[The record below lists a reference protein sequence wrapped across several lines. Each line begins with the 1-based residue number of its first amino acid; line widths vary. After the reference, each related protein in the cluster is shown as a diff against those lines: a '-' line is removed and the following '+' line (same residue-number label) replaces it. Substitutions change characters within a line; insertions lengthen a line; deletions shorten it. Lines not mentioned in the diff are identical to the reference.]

1 MLHAECAMV
10 IHILYHLNFRVEEGV
25 RQNRILA
32 LALRLLTS
40 VNRNLNNLEDSM
52 GFDMGSQVSAI
63 WKRKELLL
71 AAKPVSLVPEEL

>member
-1 MLHAECAMV
+1 M
-10 IHILYHLNFRVEEGV
+10 

-52 GFDMGSQVSAI
+52 GFDMGSQGSAI

-71 AAKPVSLVPEEL
+71 AAKQVSLVPEEL

>member
-1 MLHAECAMV
+1 M
-10 IHILYHLNFRVEEGV
+10 
-25 RQNRILA
+25 RQKRILA

-40 VNRNLNNLEDSM
+40 VNRNFNNLEDSM

-71 AAKPVSLVPEEL
+71 AAKQVSLVPEEL

>member
-1 MLHAECAMV
+1 M
-10 IHILYHLNFRVEEGV
+10 

-32 LALRLLTS
+32 LALRPLTS

-52 GFDMGSQVSAI
+52 DFDMGSQVSAI

-71 AAKPVSLVPEEL
+71 AAKQVSLVPEEL

>member
-1 MLHAECAMV
+1 M
-10 IHILYHLNFRVEEGV
+10 

-40 VNRNLNNLEDSM
+40 VNRNFNNLEDSM

-71 AAKPVSLVPEEL
+71 AAKQVSLVLEEL

>member
-1 MLHAECAMV
+1 M
-10 IHILYHLNFRVEEGV
+10 

-40 VNRNLNNLEDSM
+40 VNRNFNNLEDSM

>member
-1 MLHAECAMV
+1 
-10 IHILYHLNFRVEEGV
+10 V

-40 VNRNLNNLEDSM
+40 VNRNLNYLEDSM

-71 AAKPVSLVPEEL
+71 AAKQVSLVPEEL

>member
-1 MLHAECAMV
+1 MTWTS
-10 IHILYHLNFRVEEGV
+10 
-25 RQNRILA
+25 
-32 LALRLLTS
+32 LRFQSRGGSETEQDPSPSFETLTS

-71 AAKPVSLVPEEL
+71 AAKQVSLVPEEL

>member
-1 MLHAECAMV
+1 M
-10 IHILYHLNFRVEEGV
+10 

-40 VNRNLNNLEDSM
+40 VNRNLNILEDSM

-71 AAKPVSLVPEEL
+71 AAKQVSLVPEEL

>member
-1 MLHAECAMV
+1 M
-10 IHILYHLNFRVEEGV
+10 

-32 LALRLLTS
+32 LALRPLTS

-71 AAKPVSLVPEEL
+71 AAKQVSLVLEEL

>member
-1 MLHAECAMV
+1 
-10 IHILYHLNFRVEEGV
+10 V

-40 VNRNLNNLEDSM
+40 VNRNFNNLEDSM
-52 GFDMGSQVSAI
+52 GFDMGSQGSAI

-71 AAKPVSLVPEEL
+71 AAKQVSLVPEEL

>member
-1 MLHAECAMV
+1 M
-10 IHILYHLNFRVEEGV
+10 

-40 VNRNLNNLEDSM
+40 VNRNLNNLEESM

-71 AAKPVSLVPEEL
+71 AAKQVSLVPEEL

>member
-1 MLHAECAMV
+1 M
-10 IHILYHLNFRVEEGV
+10 

>member
-1 MLHAECAMV
+1 M
-10 IHILYHLNFRVEEGV
+10 

-40 VNRNLNNLEDSM
+40 VNRNFNNLEDSM
-52 GFDMGSQVSAI
+52 GFDMGSQGSAI

-71 AAKPVSLVPEEL
+71 AAKQVSLVPEEL

>member
-1 MLHAECAMV
+1 M
-10 IHILYHLNFRVEEGV
+10 

-71 AAKPVSLVPEEL
+71 AAKQVSLVPEEI

>member
-1 MLHAECAMV
+1 M
-10 IHILYHLNFRVEEGV
+10 

-32 LALRLLTS
+32 LALRPLTS

-71 AAKPVSLVPEEL
+71 ATKQVSLVPEEL

>member
-1 MLHAECAMV
+1 M
-10 IHILYHLNFRVEEGV
+10 

-52 GFDMGSQVSAI
+52 GFDMGSQVSAV

-71 AAKPVSLVPEEL
+71 AAKQVSLVPEEL

>member
-1 MLHAECAMV
+1 M
-10 IHILYHLNFRVEEGV
+10 

-40 VNRNLNNLEDSM
+40 VNRNFNNLEDSM

-71 AAKPVSLVPEEL
+71 AAKQVSLVPEEL

>member
-1 MLHAECAMV
+1 M
-10 IHILYHLNFRVEEGV
+10 

-32 LALRLLTS
+32 LALRPLTS

-71 AAKPVSLVPEEL
+71 AAKQVSLVPEEL

>member
-1 MLHAECAMV
+1 M
-10 IHILYHLNFRVEEGV
+10 

-32 LALRLLTS
+32 LALRPLTS

>member
-1 MLHAECAMV
+1 M
-10 IHILYHLNFRVEEGV
+10 

-32 LALRLLTS
+32 LALRPLTS
-40 VNRNLNNLEDSM
+40 VNRNLNNLEESM

-71 AAKPVSLVPEEL
+71 AAKQVSLVPEEL

>member
-1 MLHAECAMV
+1 M
-10 IHILYHLNFRVEEGV
+10 

-40 VNRNLNNLEDSM
+40 VNRNLNYLEDSM

-71 AAKPVSLVPEEL
+71 AAKQVSLVPEEL

>member
-1 MLHAECAMV
+1 M
-10 IHILYHLNFRVEEGV
+10 
-25 RQNRILA
+25 RQKRILA

-71 AAKPVSLVPEEL
+71 AAKQVSLVPEEL

>member
-1 MLHAECAMV
+1 M
-10 IHILYHLNFRVEEGV
+10 

-71 AAKPVSLVPEEL
+71 AAKQVSLVLEEL

>member
-1 MLHAECAMV
+1 M
-10 IHILYHLNFRVEEGV
+10 

-32 LALRLLTS
+32 LALRPLTS

-71 AAKPVSLVPEEL
+71 AAKPVSLIPEEL

>member
-1 MLHAECAMV
+1 M
-10 IHILYHLNFRVEEGV
+10 
-25 RQNRILA
+25 RQKRILA

-40 VNRNLNNLEDSM
+40 VNRNFNNLEDSM

>member
-1 MLHAECAMV
+1 M
-10 IHILYHLNFRVEEGV
+10 

-71 AAKPVSLVPEEL
+71 AAKQVSLVPEEL

>member
-1 MLHAECAMV
+1 M
-10 IHILYHLNFRVEEGV
+10 
-25 RQNRILA
+25 RQKRILA

-71 AAKPVSLVPEEL
+71 AAKPVSLIPEEL

>member
-1 MLHAECAMV
+1 
-10 IHILYHLNFRVEEGV
+10 V

-71 AAKPVSLVPEEL
+71 AAKQVSLVPEEL